1 MLIYTAT
8 HPTHSGAW
16 CFFCL
21 TGNCPAV
28 TEQTDRFASTLLR
41 EPRSLHE
48 IEVAH
53 MIVKFWGVRGS
64 IPAPIT
70 AAEIETKILA
80 ALTGAQGID
89 LADRRAVKEYVAN
102 IPPIERG
109 TVGGN
114 TPCVSI
120 QVGEEWIILD
130 AGSGIRELGWE
141 LLKREFGRGRG
152 VAHIFM
158 THTHWDHIQGF
169 PFFMPAFTP
178 GNRITIYSPV
188 PNLETRF
195 RGQQVPEYFP
205 ISLDYMRA
213 DVNFVQLEEN
223 ALLTIAGVQVNN
235 ILQAHPGRSYGYR
248 LDGDG
253 ASIVYATDAEYK
265 DLGEAH
271 TQRYV
276 EFMQGADVLIF
287 DAMYTFSEAL
297 NHLDWGHSS
306 SMIGVDMA
314 VRANVKRI
322 LLFHFDPTYQDPQ
335 IQEILDSTINYIA
348 VDPSKP
354 QCQVELAVEGL
365 ELEVGTPEHTLLED
379 YKVGDTIVMAIQG
392 RFDAGA
398 VNKVDERL
406 TALISDGPEAGI
418 IVDMS
423 EVTHLNVA
431 GLKTLLTAQQRGQGV
446 PLVLAAASQNVQE
459 VLLEVGFAEAFAQH
473 ETVEAAVS
481 ALEARQYL
489 QLQGET
495 LHGRYRID
503 SKLYLSAK
511 GAVFKAFDTWFERMV
526 TVKAL
531 PQSRGQE
538 TDKMLLREARAVAHL
553 NHPNIAAVYDCIE
566 YKDRLY
572 LVREFVEGDP
582 LRTKL
587 RDLEPG
593 QLIPPNKVLSI
604 IGDMLRALAYAH
616 EHGVE
621 HRYLRPKNV
630 IFSED
635 GIKLIN
641 FGMPDDPEEEWSLG
655 KVSYM
660 APEQI
665 RPGDSDERA
674 DLYAVGVIFYQLVT
688 GSLPFVADT
697 VEEQV
702 RLRLNRDPIPVRDAN
717 PKVPLPLER
726 IILTLLSRN
735 PDHRY
740 PSATMVLDAL
750 RGIEPWD
757 NGKD

>member
-1 MLIYTAT
+1 
-8 HPTHSGAW
+8 
-16 CFFCL
+16 
-21 TGNCPAV
+21 
-28 TEQTDRFASTLLR
+28 
-41 EPRSLHE
+41 
-48 IEVAH
+48 

-64 IPAPIT
+64 IPSPISS
-70 AAEIETKILA
+70 AEIEEKILA
-80 ALTGAQGID
+80 ALTGARSVD
-89 LADRRAVKEYVAN
+89 LGDRHAIKEYVSSL
-102 IPPIERG
+102 PLLERG

-120 QVGEEWIILD
+120 QVGDEWIILD

-141 LLKREFGRGRG
+141 LLNREFGRGRG

-169 PFFMPAFTP
+169 PFFMPVFTS

-188 PNLETRF
+188 PKIEARF
-195 RGQQVPEYFP
+195 RGQQIPEYFP
-205 ISLDYMRA
+205 ISLDYARA
-213 DVNFVQLEEN
+213 DISFVQLEEN
-223 ALLTIAGVQVNN
+223 VPITIAGVQVSN

-297 NHLDWGHSS
+297 TKLDWGHSS

-322 LLFHFDPTYQDPQ
+322 VLFHFDPTYNDRKV
-335 IQEILDSTINYIA
+335 QEILDSTLNYIA
-348 VDPSKP
+348 VDPAKP
-354 QCQVELAVEGL
+354 ECQVELAVEGL
-365 ELEVGTPEHTLLED
+365 EMEVGTPERTILED
-379 YKVGDTIVMAIQG
+379 YRVGDAVVLVIQG

-418 IVDMS
+418 VVDMS
-423 EVTHLNVA
+423 QVTHLNVA
-431 GLKTLLTAQQRGQGV
+431 GLKTLITAQQRGQGV
-446 PLVLAAASQNVQE
+446 PLVMAAAPQNVQE
-459 VLLEVGFAEAFAQH
+459 VLQEVGFGEAFIQH
-473 ETVEAAVS
+473 ETVEDAVS

-489 QLQGET
+489 QLQGQT

-503 SKLYLSAK
+503 SKLFLSPKA
-511 GAVFKAFDTWFERMV
+511 AVFKAFDTWFERMV

-531 PQSRGQE
+531 PQSRGE
-538 TDKMLLREARAVAHL
+538 GIDRVLLREARAVAHL
-553 NHPNIAAVYDCIE
+553 NHPNIASVYDCIE
-566 YKDRLY
+566 YRDRLY
-572 LVREFVEGDP
+572 LVREYVEGLP
-582 LRTKL
+582 LRDRL
-587 RDLEPG
+587 EDLGPDK
-593 QLIPPNKVLSI
+593 LIPSRQVLSV
-604 IGDMLRALAYAH
+604 IGDVLRALAYAH
-616 EHGVE
+616 EQGIL
-621 HRYLRPKNV
+621 HRYLRPKNI
-630 IFSED
+630 IFSENA
-635 GIKLIN
+635 IKIIN
-641 FGMPDDPEEEWSLG
+641 FGMPDDPEEEWSLD

-660 APEQI
+660 APEQLNK
-665 RPGDSDERA
+665 DELDERI
-674 DLYAVGVIFYQLVT
+674 DLYSIGVIFYQLVT
-688 GSLPFVADT
+688 GTLPFTADT
-697 VEEQV
+697 VDELI
-702 RLRLNRDPIPVRDAN
+702 RIRMHRDPMPIRDAN

-757 NGKD
+757 AN